1 MAIVAFDTE
10 TYRIVPGRLAPP
22 PVVLTY
28 ATDSGAE
35 RAVTPDEGARLLG
48 EWCRDPSTIIVGHNV
63 AFDMGVM
70 VSAYPELLRPVFE
83 AYDAG
88 RVRDTSLR
96 EKLIRLASGE
106 MASDFGAGRMVSFSM
121 ESIFK
126 VRFNEDLSALK
137 TGDGAWRLNYH
148 RLHGVPLAQWPKEAL
163 DYAMGDATRTLRL
176 FLDQGKDDSLVVDT
190 ATGAVT
196 NELEQVAA
204 AWGLHLSGM
213 WGIRTDPHAVASL
226 ARRLDEEAAGY
237 EKVMREA
244 GVLRKDGT
252 KDMKLVK
259 ALVVE
264 CLGDNAPLTATGAVS
279 TDRECLVRTG
289 HPALKAVAELGA
301 IDKLRKTYVPMLLQG
316 TQVPI
321 NPAWNTLVESGRTS
335 CREPNLQNLPRKGG
349 VRDCFVPRTGRIFA
363 SVDYSTLELC
373 TLAQVCLDLFGFS
386 AMADALH
393 AGRDLHLQMAANIL
407 GVDYDE
413 VLRRHKAKDPQVK
426 EMRQLAKAANFGYPG
441 GLGAASFQTY
451 AAATYN
457 VTVTEDESRALKQ
470 QWLEAWPEMR
480 NFFDH
485 VGKQLQMR
493 DSFDLVQPRSG
504 RVRGGVGYCDG
515 CNSHFQGLAADGA
528 KAALFY
534 IQQEAYTGRSALWEG
549 EAESP
554 LFGCRMVAFIHDEFV
569 MEVPEALH
577 LAQAAVS
584 RLVDVMVRGM
594 AIYVPDVPIKAEPTL
609 MRRWYKE
616 ADPVWDEQGN
626 LLVWEPKAT
635 A

>member
-1 MAIVAFDTE
+1 
-10 TYRIVPGRLAPP
+10 
-22 PVVLTY
+22 
-28 ATDSGAE
+28 
-35 RAVTPDEGARLLG
+35 
-48 EWCRDPSTIIVGHNV
+48 
-63 AFDMGVM
+63 
-70 VSAYPELLRPVFE
+70 
-83 AYDAG
+83 
-88 RVRDTSLR
+88 
-96 EKLIRLASGE
+96 
-106 MASDFGAGRMVSFSM
+106 MVSFSM

-148 RLHGVPLAQWPKEAL
+148 RLDGVPLSEWPKEAL

-176 FLDQGKDDSLVVDT
+176 FLDQGKDDSLVVDPS
-190 ATGAVT
+190 TGTIT

-237 EKVMREA
+237 ENAMRAA

-252 KDMKLVK
+252 KDMKLIK

-316 TQVPI
+316 TEVPI

-349 VRDCFVPRTGRIFA
+349 VRECFIPRAGRIFA

-457 VTVTEDESRALKQ
+457 VTVTEQESRALKE
-470 QWLEAWPEMR
+470 QWRAAPLRPRAW
-480 NFFDH
+480 
-485 VGKQLQMR
+485 
-493 DSFDLVQPRSG
+493 
-504 RVRGGVGYCDG
+504 
-515 CNSHFQGLAADGA
+515 
-528 KAALFY
+528 
-534 IQQEAYTGRSALWEG
+534 
-549 EAESP
+549 
-554 LFGCRMVAFIHDEFV
+554 
-569 MEVPEALH
+569 
-577 LAQAAVS
+577 
-584 RLVDVMVRGM
+584 
-594 AIYVPDVPIKAEPTL
+594 
-609 MRRWYKE
+609 RRWVLRRLQQ
-616 ADPVWDEQGN
+616 PLPRTCCGRRQGRA
-626 LLVWEPKAT
+626 LLHPAGVLHRPQRAVE
-635 A
+635 